1 MINTNNATKRKS
13 DKSSKI
19 EQIGA
24 DQTLNVKN
32 EEIDD
37 AHNSQASP
45 YHNNK
50 ILMKPKKKKK
60 KTRFSNEGFYY
71 VP

>member
-50 ILMKPKKKKK
+50 TLKKQKKEEA
-60 KTRFSNEGFYY
+60 RFINKGFYY